1 VLLLA
6 GIVVGGLAAVPAVGE
21 GIQRRAV
28 PQSQPR
34 EHGKA
39 VKSAAHGEFEPGEVL
54 VGFGRSASTQSRA
67 NAMQTVDA
75 RPQGEVELFGATLMS
90 LPSEVTIAEAMTVL
104 SRQPGVKWVVP
115 NMKAQ
120 FDEVIPTDPLFA
132 EQWGLTNVGQTHAI
146 ADPPPPSV
154 EGLSDADIDASDAW
168 STTTGSAETV
178 IAVIDSGIDATHPE
192 LASSLWTNPD
202 ETPGNGIDDDGNGY
216 VDDVYGWDFIENDA
230 TPQDS
235 EGHGTFV
242 AGVIAAAQSNSIGGT
257 GVCPG
262 CRIMALRER
271 NLAQELSSISY
282 AIENGADIINASYG
296 YDVFLQPE
304 WKAFA
309 VAYRKGILSVV
320 SAGNS
325 AGNNDMAL
333 GDFDHDGQYDAPSF
347 PASFDLPGI
356 VSVAAS
362 NDHDEYGFATGCYIA
377 TRSDACSF
385 TSFGHDS
392 VDVAAPGVD
401 ITSTTPGGNY
411 ATEDGTSFSAPMVAG
426 VAGLVKS
433 LHPTLSPLQLRNAV
447 LNSVNRP
454 ASLAGG
460 WTATSGR
467 VNAASALVAPTGTAV
482 LLSSGNVLTAKVTR
496 GRSNGSLSYP
506 RNVNDVY
513 KARLRRGISYGI
525 LLDVP
530 AGRDFDL
537 YVWKPGTVQI
547 WQFEPSCNGRGGCQ
561 SLLVSSARGEGKDEL
576 VTFRAR
582 RTGTY
587 YFQVTS
593 YFSTGKYRLSA
604 GVV

>member
-1 VLLLA
+1 L
-6 GIVVGGLAAVPAVGE
+6 
-21 GIQRRAV
+21 
-28 PQSQPR
+28 
-34 EHGKA
+34 
-39 VKSAAHGEFEPGEVL
+39 
-54 VGFGRSASTQSRA
+54 
-67 NAMQTVDA
+67 
-75 RPQGEVELFGATLMS
+75 
-90 LPSEVTIAEAMTVL
+90 
-104 SRQPGVKWVVP
+104 
-115 NMKAQ
+115 
-120 FDEVIPTDPLFA
+120 
-132 EQWGLTNVGQTHAI
+132 
-146 ADPPPPSV
+146 
-154 EGLSDADIDASDAW
+154 
-168 STTTGSAETV
+168 
-178 IAVIDSGIDATHPE
+178 
-192 LASSLWTNPD
+192 
-202 ETPGNGIDDDGNGY
+202 
-216 VDDVYGWDFIENDA
+216 
-230 TPQDS
+230 
-235 EGHGTFV
+235 
-242 AGVIAAAQSNSIGGT
+242 
-257 GVCPG
+257 
-262 CRIMALRER
+262 
-271 NLAQELSSISY
+271 
-282 AIENGADIINASYG
+282 
-296 YDVFLQPE
+296 
-304 WKAFA
+304 
-309 VAYRKGILSVV
+309 
-320 SAGNS
+320 
-325 AGNNDMAL
+325 
-333 GDFDHDGQYDAPSF
+333 F

-401 ITSTTPGGNY
+401 IISTTPGASY

-467 VNAASALVAPTGTAV
+467 VNAASALVAPTGTTV
-482 LLSSGNVLTAKVTR
+482 PLSSGNVLTAKVTR

-506 RNVNDVY
+506 KNVNDVY
-513 KARLRRGISYGI
+513 KARLRGGINYGV

-561 SLLVSSARGEGKDEL
+561 WLLVSSARAKG
-576 VTFRAR
+576 
-582 RTGTY
+582 TGTY

-593 YFSTGKYRLSA
+593 YFSSGKYRLSA

>member
-1 VLLLA
+1 
-6 GIVVGGLAAVPAVGE
+6 
-21 GIQRRAV
+21 
-28 PQSQPR
+28 
-34 EHGKA
+34 
-39 VKSAAHGEFEPGEVL
+39 
-54 VGFGRSASTQSRA
+54 
-67 NAMQTVDA
+67 MQTVDA
-75 RPQGEVELFGATLMS
+75 RPVGNVELFGATLIS
-90 LPSEVTIAEAMTVL
+90 LPSEVTVAEAMNVL
-104 SRQPGVKWVVP
+104 GRQPAVKWVVP
-115 NMKAQ
+115 NMKAH
-120 FDEVIPTDPLFA
+120 FDEVIPTDPLFP
-132 EQWGLTNVGQTHAI
+132 EQWGLSNVGQTHGI
-146 ADPPPPSV
+146 ADPPPLSV
-154 EGLSDADIDASDAW
+154 EGLNDADIDASDAW

-216 VDDVYGWDFIENDA
+216 VDDVYGWDFIQNDA
-230 TPQDS
+230 TPEDS

-242 AGVIAAAQSNSIGGT
+242 AGVIAAAQGNAIGGS

-262 CRIMALRER
+262 CRIMALRQR
-271 NLAQELSSISY
+271 NLAQELASIAY

-309 VAYRKGILSVV
+309 AAYLEGVLSVV
-320 SAGNS
+320 SAGNA

-333 GDFDHDGQYDAPSF
+333 GDSNHDGQYDAPLF

-356 VSVAAS
+356 ISVAAS
-362 NDHDEYGFATGCYIA
+362 NDSDEYGHLTGCFIA
-377 TRSDACSF
+377 TQSDACIF
-385 TSFGHDS
+385 TNVGHDS

-401 ITSTTPGGNY
+401 VTSTAPGDGFSIQN
-411 ATEDGTSFSAPMVAG
+411 GTSFSAPMVAG
-426 VAGLVKS
+426 VAGLVES
-433 LHPTLSPLQLRNAV
+433 LHPTFSPLQLRNAV

-467 VNAASALVAPTGTAV
+467 VNAAGALSAPTGSTV
-482 LLSSGNVLTAKVTR
+482 PVSSGNVVTAKVTT
-496 GRSNGSLSYP
+496 GRSNGSLAYP
-506 RNVNDVY
+506 SNVNDVY
-513 KARLRRGISYGI
+513 MARLRPGIRYGV

-530 AGRDFDL
+530 AGRDLDL
-537 YVWKPGTVQI
+537 YVWKPGTVQV
-547 WQFEPSCNGRGGCQ
+547 WQFEPSCNGLGGCKW
-561 SLLVSSARGEGKDEL
+561 LLVSSARGKGKDEF

-582 RTGTY
+582 RRGTY

-593 YFSTGKYRLSA
+593 FFSSGKYRLSA